1 MPLRYNVL
9 TLSLRCNS
17 KKKGNYIHVDTYYL
31 LALWAEI
38 LINLFATLEP
48 RFYEVLR
55 NILPP
60 LLRILVAES

>member
-1 MPLRYNVL
+1 ML
-9 TLSLRCNS
+9 TL
-17 KKKGNYIHVDTYYL
+17 YL

-60 LLRILVAES
+60 LLISLHAKLVRLILSKCGGNNTKCQLIYNQKSE